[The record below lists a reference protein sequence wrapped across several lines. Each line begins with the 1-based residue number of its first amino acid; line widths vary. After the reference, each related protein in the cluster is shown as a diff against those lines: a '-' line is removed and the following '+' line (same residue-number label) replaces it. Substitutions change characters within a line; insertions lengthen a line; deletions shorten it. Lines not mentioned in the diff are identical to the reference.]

1 MAIFKNEER
10 DAIKSSILNYL
21 IHCNEE
27 VDTDIIVDK
36 INLFLQEEE
45 KYRTTKKLGKYSTKV
60 LVSTG
65 FANTIEGGADIWTN
79 HFIEYVWNSI
89 LLYC

>member
-10 DAIKSSILNYL
+10 DAIKSSIINYL

-45 KYRTTKKLGKYSTKV
+45 KYRTTKNLGSIQLKFLYQLV
-60 LVSTG
+60 LQ
-65 FANTIEGGADIWTN
+65 IQ
-79 HFIEYVWNSI
+79 
-89 LLYC
+89 